1 MRSAARGVCAR
12 GDRGVAPFSF
22 RLGALAAVGPA
33 VLAGLLGGAAAV
45 LAQDTAPRPVYR
57 CPGPPVLY
65 TDAISPQEAQSRG
78 CRTIEGAAVTVIQAP
93 PRPPPAASVP
103 GAPSGG
109 APAAARPE
117 ARVDPLVQRSRDA
130 EARRIL
136 EAELRREE
144 ERLAEM
150 LREFNNGEPERQG
163 NERNFATYQ
172 QRVAD
177 MRAAIDRKQADI
189 AALRREI
196 GKLAP

>member
-1 MRSAARGVCAR
+1 MPRAACGVLAR
-12 GDRGVAPFSF
+12 GDLWVAPFSF
-22 RLGALAAVGPA
+22 GSAALVAFVAACGAAGALKPVWAQD
-33 VLAGLLGGAAAV
+33 AAA
-45 LAQDTAPRPVYR
+45 RPVYR

-65 TDAISPQEAQSRG
+65 TDALSPQEAQSRG
-78 CRTIEGAAVTVIQAP
+78 CRSIEGAPVTVIQAP
-93 PRPPPAASVP
+93 RPAPAPAASAP
-103 GAPSGG
+103 GPANGAAP
-109 APAAARPE
+109 PAARPE
-117 ARVDPLVQRSRDA
+117 MRVDPLVQRSRDA

-144 ERLAEM
+144 ERWAEM

-163 NERNFATYQ
+163 NERNFALYQ

-196 GKLAP
+196 AKLTP